1 MLLKETSSVH
11 SYAVQCIF
19 ICAPQHKTQHNM
31 HEQAGS
37 IESPHLLAFS
47 RDMQADT
54 KKKEASSS
62 CKPELQ
68 LLQV

>member
-1 MLLKETSSVH
+1 MH
-11 SYAVQCIF
+11 SYEVYYIF
-19 ICAPQHKTQHNM
+19 ICAPQHKNQQNM

-37 IESPHLLAFS
+37 IEAPHLLAFS
-47 RDMQADT
+47 RDMQAVT

>member
-1 MLLKETSSVH
+1 
-11 SYAVQCIF
+11 
-19 ICAPQHKTQHNM
+19 M
-31 HEQAGS
+31 HEQAGN

-47 RDMQADT
+47 RDMQAVT